1 MASKK
6 DNDSFKESALQYHA
20 LGSAGKLSIT
30 PTKPMATQRDLSLA
44 YSPGVAFPCE
54 EIAADP
60 LKALDYTTRGNMVA
74 VITNGTAVLGLGA
87 IGALASKPVMEGKS
101 VLFKKFAGVDSI
113 DIEVNETDIDK
124 FCDIVAPLEPSFGG
138 INLEDIKAPECFDIE
153 KKLRERMN
161 IPVFHDDQHGTAII
175 VAACFKNWLVHTKRK
190 IKDIKLV
197 CSGAGAAALACL
209 DLLVHAG
216 LPKKNITICDR
227 EGVVYE
233 GRNTGMDPYKER
245 FAANTKARTLKDA
258 MSGADVFLGLSAPGI
273 VNKAMMKTMSK
284 APLVMALSNPVPE
297 IMPED
302 VYDVQPK
309 AIVCTGRS
317 DYPNQVNN
325 VLCFPYIFRGAL
337 DVGATAINEEMKLA
351 CVEALAELA
360 RQEATAEVASVYENE
375 DLSFGSNYLIP
386 KPFDPRLIA
395 NIPVAV
401 AKAAMETGVATR
413 PIKDFKAYTKKLK
426 EFYLQSSQT
435 MAPIYARAQDNPKRV
450 VYAEGEEDRVLR
462 AVQIVLD
469 DHVAQPILV
478 GRRRVIEGRIKKLN
492 LRLDPNKD
500 VTIVDPE
507 DDPRYREYWELY
519 HSLMERKGVTPAV
532 ARTVLRTNSTV
543 IAALLMLKGD
553 ADAVICGTVGEY
565 HRHLNELKDLVGT
578 KDNIE
583 TPAAM
588 ISMITTKGTLF
599 ITDTHATP
607 NPTAHQLT
615 EMTLLAAEQIQ
626 RFGIEPRVALV
637 SHSNFGQ
644 RNEEECIKMRSVL
657 KMVKEK
663 APDLMIDGEMHADSA
678 LCPKIRAEIMP
689 NSKLEGVANLMV
701 MPNFQTANITYN
713 ALKVMTDATTI
724 GPMLLGMARPVHILT
739 QAASP
744 RGIVNM
750 SAIASLDAQ
759 VYDLEKNQPDLDQS
773 QGFKIFGS

>member
-20 LGSAGKLSIT
+20 QGSAGKLSIT

-74 VITNGTAVLGLGA
+74 VVTNGTAVLGLGS

-113 DIEVNETDIDK
+113 DIEVNETDIDN

-233 GRNTGMDPYKER
+233 GRNTGMDPYKEK

-284 APLVMALSNPVPE
+284 APLVMALSNPIPE

-413 PIKDFKAYTKKLK
+413 PIKDFKAYSKKLK

-565 HRHLNELKDLVGT
+565 HRHLSELKDLVGT

-588 ISMITTKGTLF
+588 ISMITAKGTLF